1 MYEVKFTENFGKEL
15 KKLDKSTLRIIK
27 KMDSKKI

>member
-27 KMDSKKI
+27 KNG